1 MESWDDLRYFRAVA
15 ECGSLNGARKQLG
28 VNHSTVFR
36 RIRGMEEKLGVRLF
50 ERRDAR
56 YHLTGAG
63 EALMLRAEQ
72 VAEAI
77 EEIDRLILGG
87 DQELSGTVRIT
98 CPDGFAYYELPPL
111 LAEFRQQY
119 PGIEVEL
126 LASSDDLNL
135 SRMEADIALRAT
147 ARPPEHLVG
156 RKLKVVP
163 WYLYGVVGKHSTSD
177 QCLTLEDFAGQQVIG
192 PDRSLLRLAPMQWL
206 EKNIHHFAVA
216 ARANT
221 LIGMAE
227 LARAGLGLAFLPE
240 DVAPGLQPIGQFE
253 RQFESPLWLLTH
265 PDLRSNA
272 RVLACSRFLAERL
285 SDT

>member
-1 MESWDDLRYFRAVA
+1 
-15 ECGSLNGARKQLG
+15 
-28 VNHSTVFR
+28 
-36 RIRGMEEKLGVRLF
+36 
-50 ERRDAR
+50 
-56 YHLTGAG
+56 
-63 EALMLRAEQ
+63 
-72 VAEAI
+72 
-77 EEIDRLILGG
+77 
-87 DQELSGTVRIT
+87 
-98 CPDGFAYYELPPL
+98 
-111 LAEFRQQY
+111 
-119 PGIEVEL
+119 
-126 LASSDDLNL
+126 
-135 SRMEADIALRAT
+135 
-147 ARPPEHLVG
+147 
-156 RKLKVVP
+156 
-163 WYLYGVVGKHSTSD
+163 
-177 QCLTLEDFAGQQVIG
+177 
-192 PDRSLLRLAPMQWL
+192 MQWL